1 MDPWW
6 VPRIH
11 RFSRRATSMH
21 GRHGD
26 MDRVAGGGQHD
37 WFLSVSEF
45 SSSVV
50 PAPIIGEHDR
60 LRANHI
66 AHKRHQPGT
75 GSIGNMTHPH
85 PSKAW
90 GLSDPPRRPPRVY
103 CCHGLFCRPV
113 GRRRPTFHQPPLRRT
128 TGYVLRPPS
137 PLGNAGASSTR
148 LNSGVPHVRSRV
160 LAHRPVLAVV
170 TCHAAFILFPHLKTI
185 PPILIR
191 ARIGSAGRQM
201 RGKMRCLRLR
211 PTLALTYCGLVLFPG

>member
-103 CCHGLFCRPV
+103 CCHGLFCCPV

-148 LNSGVPHVRSRV
+148 LNSGSPTCAPESWPTDRSWP
-160 LAHRPVLAVV
+160 LS
-170 TCHAAFILFPHLKTI
+170 HA
-185 PPILIR
+185 
-191 ARIGSAGRQM
+191 
-201 RGKMRCLRLR
+201 
-211 PTLALTYCGLVLFPG
+211 TLPSSYFHT